1 MLGLGRVAIVMMVG
15 LSVVYICM
23 FFYLRSGARM
33 RLEEDWVNQGRPGER
48 EAWVEQRIAPVASRI
63 RLWLV
68 LGVYVIPVIGLTAFV
83 WLSN

>member
-1 MLGLGRVAIVMMVG
+1 MLGLGRTAIVMLVA

-33 RLEEDWVNQGRPGER
+33 RLEEDWVHEGRPGDR
-48 EAWVEQRIAPVASRI
+48 DAWVDARLEPAVSRI

-68 LGVYVIPVIGLTAFV
+68 ICVYVIPVIGLVAFV

>member
-1 MLGLGRVAIVMMVG
+1 MFGLGRVAIVMMVG

-63 RLWLV
+63 RVWLV
-68 LGVYVIPVIGLTAFV
+68 LGVYVIPVIGLTVFV